1 MKSFDMKLV
10 QQVFFTALTSTQ
22 PQHGSEPLVRDPA
35 AVWQPQHPEVG
46 GGLGHSSEL
55 SPGGGAGGGREVQSA
70 VHNEEGVEHLS
81 QHFRGVQ
88 EIHPILY
95 TQHREDQLVHNI
107 RHSQCI
113 Y

>member
-1 MKSFDMKLV
+1 MKLV

-22 PQHGSEPLVRDPA
+22 PQHGFEPLVRDPA

-70 VHNEEGVEHLS
+70 VHNEEGVEQLS

-88 EIHPILY
+88 
-95 TQHREDQLVHNI
+95 
-107 RHSQCI
+107 
-113 Y
+113 